1 MPSPEEENAEF
12 TRQLLDAWDREM
24 GPYTSDEVINLMDGA
39 GWGEPGVRITET
51 PDGLIFKV
59 PTSAELARLMLGQA
73 EEARAQAWLEILS

>member
-12 TRQLLDAWDREM
+12 TRQLLGAWDREM

-59 PTSAELARLMLGQA
+59 PTSAELAQAMLDRA
-73 EEARAQAWLEILS
+73 EADRVQAWLEILS